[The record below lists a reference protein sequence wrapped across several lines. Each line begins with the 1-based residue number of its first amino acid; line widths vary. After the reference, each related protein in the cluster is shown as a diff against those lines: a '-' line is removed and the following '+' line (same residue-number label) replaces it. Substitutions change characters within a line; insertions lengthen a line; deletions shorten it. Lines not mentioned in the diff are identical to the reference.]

1 MRKKV
6 VSVLDLKQ
14 RNQAAILSLLTQQ
27 RLSRADIGRA
37 LGLTR
42 ASVGEHIDQLMEAGR
57 VYERGIGQIKR
68 GRSPVLLDVVA
79 DFGFFAGIYLS
90 RGACRF
96 GLVDMK
102 GGVINGGNV
111 ADAPDMNAKKV
122 LEAAAEGILSLIKEC
137 RLDQEK
143 LVSVGFSAPGP
154 IDVKEGVI
162 LTPPGFSHW
171 HGFDVAKQLKEILHR
186 SIVIESNAASQAEA
200 ELRFGH
206 GKRCK
211 NFLMLLVDSGGI
223 GGSIVIDGRRV
234 TSTAGFGGEIG
245 HASIKLDGRLC
256 ACGNSGCLERYAGI
270 SEILR
275 ESFSPQD
282 GMYSWQQI
290 VDSAERNDE
299 RCIEAI
305 DREAHY
311 LAAALVSYV
320 NVLEPQAIILGGDLL
335 YKPERLT
342 ASLNKALS
350 SRAIMRSVHS
360 VDVLPSAQKSG
371 HHILSAVAPAFNRYY
386 EEGL

>member
-14 RNQAAILSLLTQQ
+14 RNQAAILNLLTQQ

-42 ASVGEHIDQLMEAGR
+42 ASVGEHIDHLMEAGL

-79 DFGFFAGIYLS
+79 GFGFFAGIYLS
-90 RGACRF
+90 RGTCRF

-102 GGVINGGNV
+102 GGVIANGNV
-111 ADAPDMNAKKV
+111 SDAHGMDANTV
-122 LEAAAEGILSLIKEC
+122 LETAAEGILSLIKEC
-137 RLDQEK
+137 CLVPEK

-154 IDVKEGVI
+154 IDVKEGII
-162 LTPPGFSHW
+162 LTPPGFSQW
-171 HGFDVAKQLKEILHR
+171 HGIAVAERLRGILHQ
-186 SIVIESNAASQAEA
+186 SVTIESNAASQAEA

-211 NFLMLLVDSGGI
+211 NFLMLLVDSSGI
-223 GGSIVIDGRRV
+223 GGSVVIDGRRV
-234 TSTAGFGGEIG
+234 TSMAGFGGEIG
-245 HASIKLDGRLC
+245 HASIVLDGRLC

-275 ESFSPQD
+275 DCFSPQD
-282 GMYSWQQI
+282 GMSSWQQI
-290 VDSAERNDE
+290 VDCAEKNNA

-305 DREAHY
+305 EREAHY
-311 LAAALVSYV
+311 LAAAIVSYV

-335 YKPERLT
+335 YKPELLT

-350 SRAIMRSVHS
+350 ARAIMRSVHNI
-360 VDVLPSAQKSG
+360 DVLPSAQKTG